1 MATTENIT
9 AFLAAWDAAMLA
21 YDVAHGTN
29 GVADILGAGFDMN
42 STDSA
47 GLWTT
52 TIAGTTG
59 IVPALTPNSA
69 VPVFWTDG
77 TDTIGPLSY
86 DDLGNANKVAEVLN
100 GYFGIKFKMWRVLSN
115 IITCIEQDS
124 YVSGS
129 TLGDLSTVTQEEYND
144 LITCLEGRAS
154 YCTEPQ
160 GLELPGTM
168 G

>member
-9 AFLAAWDAAMLA
+9 AFLAAWDAAMLV

-29 GVADILGAGFDMN
+29 GVGDILGGGFDMN

-47 GLWTT
+47 GLWTVVG
-52 TIAGTTG
+52 AA
-59 IVPALTPNSA
+59 VPNLTPNSH

-86 DDLGNANKVAEVLN
+86 DDLGNTNKVAEVLN
-100 GYFGIKFKMWRVLSN
+100 GYFGVVFKYWYLVTQ
-115 IITCIEQDS
+115 IITCLEADE

-129 TLGDLSTVTQEEYND
+129 TLGDISTVTQEELND
-144 LITCLEGRAS
+144 LIICLEGRATQCS
-154 YCTEPQ
+154 EPF
-160 GLELPGTM
+160 GLILPGTM

>member
-9 AFLAAWDAAMLA
+9 AFLAAWDAAMLV

-29 GVADILGAGFDMN
+29 GVGDVLGAGFDMN

-47 GLWTT
+47 GLWAPVGA
-52 TIAGTTG
+52 IA
-59 IVPALTPNSA
+59 PALTPNSS

-86 DDLGNANKVAEVLN
+86 DDLSNVNKVAEVLN
-100 GYFGIKFKMWRVLSN
+100 GYFGVAFKMWRVLTN
-115 IITCIEQDS
+115 IITCIEADS

-129 TLGDLSTVTQEEYND
+129 TLGDLSGVTQAEFND
-144 LITCLEGRAS
+144 LISCIEGRYS

-160 GLELPGTM
+160 GLELPGLR
-168 G
+168 

>member
-1 MATTENIT
+1 MATTQNIT

-47 GLWTT
+47 GLWTVYG
-52 TIAGTTG
+52 AA
-59 IVPALTPNSA
+59 VPNLTPNSH
-69 VPVFWTDG
+69 VPVMWTNG

-86 DDLGNANKVAEVLN
+86 DDLSNENKVAEVLN
-100 GYFGIKFKMWRVLSN
+100 GYFGVAFKAWFLFTSL
-115 IITCIEQDS
+115 ITCIEADG

-129 TLGDLSTVTQEEYND
+129 TLGDLTGITAAELQD
-144 LITCLEGRAS
+144 LIECIEGRAG
-154 YCTEPQ
+154 YCSDPQ
-160 GLELPGTM
+160 GLILPGTM